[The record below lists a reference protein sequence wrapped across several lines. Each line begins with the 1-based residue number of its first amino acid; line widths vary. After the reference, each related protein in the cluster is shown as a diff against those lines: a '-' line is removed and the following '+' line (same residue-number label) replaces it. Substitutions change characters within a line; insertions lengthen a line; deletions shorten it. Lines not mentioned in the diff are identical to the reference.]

1 MARLAARNNHKNKP
15 VEPDIQSIRKAQAQT
30 ARELAHKIDEKAFL
44 GMLNDTYYYLV
55 LSDNDNAEPV
65 QELLANNKI
74 QTKKEY
80 RRMGDETILYLLDE
94 QKKDTDNEN
103 LDEKTNNT
111 NDPETK

>member
-15 VEPDIQSIRKAQAQT
+15 VEPDIQSIRKTQAQT

-55 LSDNDNAEPV
+55 LSNNNNNAGPV

-80 RRMGDETILYLLDE
+80 RLMGDETILYLLDE
-94 QKKDTDNEN
+94 QKENQDNA
-103 LDEKTNNT
+103 D
-111 NDPETK
+111 NDDHSEE

>member
-30 ARELAHKIDEKAFL
+30 ARELTHKIDEKAFL

-55 LSDNDNAEPV
+55 LSDNDNTEPV

-80 RRMGDETILYLLDE
+80 RPMGDETILYLLDE
-94 QKKDTDNEN
+94 RKDDQNDTDN
-103 LDEKTNNT
+103 
-111 NDPETK
+111 NDQSEE